1 MNKHNKRKI
10 NRKYKN
16 LFWLTRST
24 SISME
29 LILYNRK
36 PYREKLPLDYEYAK
50 FYHDSSR
57 WFSIHD
63 QSYPRESTMKRFSWI
78 TYNDLVP
85 VELVIDNDNPDMLIQ
100 RRGNNLFISSGTVKY
115 IKGGKEVVDLRYPS
129 RISSKLFPEVTEES
143 GIVGVRIY
151 EKKETKEV

>member
-1 MNKHNKRKI
+1 
-10 NRKYKN
+10 
-16 LFWLTRST
+16 
-24 SISME
+24 ME

-50 FYHDSSR
+50 FYHDSYR

-85 VELVIDNDNPDMLIQ
+85 VELVIDNENPDMLIQ
-100 RRGNNLFISSGTVKY
+100 RRGDNLFISSGTVKY

-129 RISSKLFPEVTEES
+129 RISSKLFPEVTEEL
-143 GIVGVRIY
+143 GIVGVKIY
-151 EKKETKEV
+151 ERKETKEV